1 MKKVLSL
8 FMSIIFILF
17 TFSSCN
23 EPAPEIDYSDK
34 YVEGQ
39 DAQESNFAYQMSSSF
54 AETDESLYAFVLDT
68 FFVIDKQSHKAM
80 PLCFKPDCK
89 HDRHSPDCEAQKIGS
104 AREYMGKLYY
114 KYRADKKD
122 ENGIIYY
129 VDQICSMNY
138 DGTDKKVVFETKRDT
153 FLISYFKLHRGYFY
167 MWISYQDD
175 EGGYSSDNAEL
186 VRLKIGDTEPESILD
201 LSDGK
206 NLLDVRFSTQQFLN
220 IIFKSLY
227 RSIFSRVKKH
237 IEINS

>member
-114 KYRADKKD
+114 
-122 ENGIIYY
+122 
-129 VDQICSMNY
+129 
-138 DGTDKKVVFETKRDT
+138 
-153 FLISYFKLHRGYFY
+153 
-167 MWISYQDD
+167 
-175 EGGYSSDNAEL
+175 
-186 VRLKIGDTEPESILD
+186 
-201 LSDGK
+201 
-206 NLLDVRFSTQQFLN
+206 
-220 IIFKSLY
+220 
-227 RSIFSRVKKH
+227 
-237 IEINS
+237 